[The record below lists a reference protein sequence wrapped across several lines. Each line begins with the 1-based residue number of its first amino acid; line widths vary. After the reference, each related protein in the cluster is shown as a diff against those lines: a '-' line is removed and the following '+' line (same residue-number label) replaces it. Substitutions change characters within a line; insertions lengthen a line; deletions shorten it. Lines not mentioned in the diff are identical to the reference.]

1 MTEFKR
7 TVDIKLELDM
17 VNVPAELWAEVLA
30 KLIMVAEPHLESY
43 KVEQHCFDYNNS
55 KDY

>member
-1 MTEFKR
+1 MAEFKR